1 MGIHGDGG
9 GAKDAAH
16 EYGGNVE
23 ELEKEGL
30 KLADTHREGGV
41 GVEMERHIQRVTA
54 HKAPFLAQ

>member
-23 ELEKEGL
+23 ELEKVEKEGL
-30 KLADTHREGGV
+30 K
-41 GVEMERHIQRVTA
+41 
-54 HKAPFLAQ
+54 